1 MQASGGKPREEA
13 AVPMIV
19 IQHPVADFQAWKKA
33 FDSDPLG
40 RARSGVTRHT
50 IYRAADDPNYVV
62 VNLEF
67 ASLEHAQK
75 YMPALRAL
83 WGRVGDKMGF
93 GGTGPQARIL
103 DETESVNY

>member
-1 MQASGGKPREEA
+1 M
-13 AVPMIV
+13 PMIV

-33 FDSDPLG
+33 FDGDPLG

-50 IYRAADDPNYVV
+50 IFRAADDPNYVV

-67 ASLEHAQK
+67 ASLEQARK
-75 YMPALRAL
+75 YLPALREL
-83 WGRVGDKMGF
+83 WQRVGDKIGF
-93 GGTGPQARIL
+93 GSAGPQARIL